1 MNPDLGLGDL
11 LDEVLHEEIQ
21 LIGDLVIAASSCTER
36 IGAAELD
43 SLLGILR

>member
-11 LDEVLHEEIQ
+11 LDEALHKEIE

-36 IGAAELD
+36 IGPAELD
-43 SLLGILR
+43 LILGILR

>member
-11 LDEVLHEEIQ
+11 LDEALHEEIG
-21 LIGDLVIAASSCTER
+21 LIGDLVIAASARTER

-43 SLLGILR
+43 SILGIPR